1 MFILM
6 VKQIYTIQSLSSLS
20 DDFVTNEES
29 NSKEKKDRQDKKEE
43 ENPTRMAITE
53 KLRNSIIK
61 RQKFFSP
68 KEQLNLLRFLIQLD
82 INVLKEKE
90 WLDFTRKVLSSV
102 PLETIMQMSLAE
114 LQSFT
119 INFNMIRKK

>member
-1 MFILM
+1 
-6 VKQIYTIQSLSSLS
+6 
-20 DDFVTNEES
+20 
-29 NSKEKKDRQDKKEE
+29 
-43 ENPTRMAITE
+43 MAITE

>member
-1 MFILM
+1 
-6 VKQIYTIQSLSSLS
+6 
-20 DDFVTNEES
+20 
-29 NSKEKKDRQDKKEE
+29 
-43 ENPTRMAITE
+43 MAITE

-61 RQKFFSP
+61 RQKFFYP